1 MIMNQRISI
10 MRVIY
15 FIVTVSLWCWMTA
28 CSNGEIVENELTE
41 TVPPR
46 TLRLKASMPDE
57 GTKDGS
63 VTTRVL
69 LSEAEEG
76 NITVQWKEGD
86 QINLCFVSEG
96 GSTVRT
102 VLGVPVTHISP
113 NGKSADFEI
122 TIPAEI
128 TGTFNLYG
136 VYGASFSPV
145 NSSTLLLPGPH
156 AGTALSDN
164 EAVSVMRF
172 AAENLTEASSPQ
184 VSFSHLGSIFAV
196 WIYNDTAS
204 PVNVGQLT
212 LSSAGKGYNW
222 LRNSSGQATFNIA
235 ANSFINAYAGTEL
248 VYSPPSGTTIAA
260 GGSLKLYRWVVP
272 GNEID
277 PSDQSKLMDIKDIN
291 GSTISETIFARAMQA
306 GKYYRLKMVYD
317 GTRFRYIK
325 IPTDSNLVGYWP
337 FDGNANDMAGTNHGT
352 LNGNVT
358 LTTDRK
364 GNANSAYQF
373 NGSSG
378 DYIKCVSPGITGTG
392 ARTFSFWAMGDALS
406 ASEDQTILA
415 YGGPTTASG
424 SRFEIA
430 LNAGKLICDISI
442 SNLKKSSAL
451 ITNDQWNFYTI
462 VFAGGTGKNLLNN
475 VRFYVNG
482 GFLSSVTDSNHT
494 EVAINTSTGNTI
506 YFGTLYNTQRWFKG
520 AIDEVRM
527 YDRALTGAEV
537 KGLYYRDRSY

>member
-28 CSNGEIVENELTE
+28 CSNGEIIENELTE

-156 AGTALSDN
+156 AGTALSNN

-248 VYSPPSGTTIAA
+248 VYSPPSGSTIAA

-277 PSDQSKLMDIKDIN
+277 PSDTSQLMDIKDIN
-291 GSTISETIFARAMQA
+291 GSTFTETIFARALQT

-317 GTRFRYIK
+317 GSRFRYIK

-337 FDGNANDMAGTNHGT
+337 FDGNANDLAGTNHGT

-364 GNANSAYQF
+364 GNASSAYQF

-378 DYIKCVSPGITGTG
+378 DYIKCISPGITGTG
-392 ARTFSFWAMGDALS
+392 ARTFSFWAKADALS
-406 ASEDQTILA
+406 TSEQTILSYGGSTAA
-415 YGGPTTASG
+415 YGG
-424 SRFEIA
+424 RFEMSLA
-430 LNAGKLICDISI
+430 NGEMICDISW
-442 SNLKKSSAL
+442 SNLGKKSAA
-451 ITNDQWNFYTI
+451 ITPAVWNFYTV
-462 VFAGGTGKNLLNN
+462 VFIGGANQTLSTG
-475 VRFYVNG
+475 VRYYVNG
-482 GFLSSVTDSNHT
+482 TLITDVGCKT
-494 EVAINTSTGNTI
+494 RDDVINTLSNNPI
-506 YFGTLYNTQRWFKG
+506 YFGSLFGTGRYFKG

-527 YDRALTGAEV
+527 YDRALIGSEV
-537 KGLYYRDRSY
+537 KGLYYKDRSY